1 MRTNDSA
8 NCSEYLKDPYAA
20 MIRTRTVRDML
31 RMTRLGLL
39 RTTRLASFIVH
50 KQKKISDEKEAE
62 NLAGKDS

>member
-1 MRTNDSA
+1 
-8 NCSEYLKDPYAA
+8 
-20 MIRTRTVRDML
+20 MIRTRTARDML

-39 RTTRLASFIVH
+39 RTTRLVSFIVH